1 VNTKAKLEQ
10 CQADI
15 ATLEAER
22 DGLQKELEKP
32 KLRHGDY
39 GYDFEGDPCMSLQL
53 HNGAGC
59 TLHRSCAGKKYAYTC
74 KTLNACYVPKVVLGN
89 IFDDLERNSKD
100 LEKFEVK
107 STHFH
112 GKFKRKLEFIMVRPH
127 ETGCVNI
134 YGENSKDYGTFERED
149 IIEIYQKLGQLIA
162 TAKRRQNAK

>member
-1 VNTKAKLEQ
+1 MNTKAKLEQ

-15 ATLEAER
+15 AKITAER
-22 DGLQKELEKP
+22 DGLQAELDEP
-32 KLRHGDY
+32 ELRHGELRCWTGTAKPNHFIVDLSDEDK
-39 GYDFEGDPCMSLQL
+39 GPHCLWVNEDLRNRHSKE
-53 HNGAGC
+53 
-59 TLHRSCAGKKYAYTC
+59 RI
-74 KTLNACYVPKVVLGN
+74 LNSSAHVSY